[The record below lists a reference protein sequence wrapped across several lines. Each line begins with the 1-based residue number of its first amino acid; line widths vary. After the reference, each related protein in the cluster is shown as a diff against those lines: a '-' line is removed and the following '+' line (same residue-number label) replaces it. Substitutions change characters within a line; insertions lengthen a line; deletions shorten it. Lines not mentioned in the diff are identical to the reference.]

1 MNVTAINFFTP
12 KFKSLTTNDG
22 IFFNQSN
29 SMNSEYYHIADTVAF
44 SKPSKYSRP
53 KETVYNIL
61 KSAKISNHSRFSG
74 DERITLGRELKKFNS
89 IVPTTKILNRL
100 LNMEYSDG
108 NKLTVADIAS
118 YFSVMNGGTKTQIN
132 ATLELMEHYLKERY
146 AKNSAELDDIMFL
159 PLENNPDL
167 IKHLGKSAVTLKE
180 LPAEDRAALMH
191 YTLDIVEDSDY
202 KYNSYFPQII
212 KTIAQDKSGFA
223 YRILLDAAAKVK
235 SVDEEG
241 FKNLLKSFTPE
252 KFNQINSEVLSLGSS
267 TAEQGYIDEYI
278 NSFTK

>member
-1 MNVTAINFFTP
+1 MLLNSINFCSQNVAGQQ
-12 KFKSLTTNDG
+12 FKNNLLARNNFVNFGHRYT
-22 IFFNQSN
+22 
-29 SMNSEYYHIADTVAF
+29 ADEVAF
-44 SKPSKYSRP
+44 SKPRSDKR
-53 KETVYNIL
+53 ETVDELLRNARIGN
-61 KSAKISNHSRFSG
+61 KHRFSL
-74 DERITLGRELKKFNS
+74 EEKFNLARDLRS
-89 IVPTTKILNRL
+89 FHSTIPTAKILNRL
-100 LNMEYSDG
+100 LNMEYSNG

-118 YFSVMNGGTKTQIN
+118 YFSVMNGGTKTQIK
-132 ATLELMEHYLKERY
+132 ASLELMEHYLNEGY
-146 AKNSAELDDIMFL
+146 AQNSEELDNIMFL

-167 IKHLGKSAVTLKE
+167 IKHLGNSTVTLKD
-180 LPAEDRAALMH
+180 LPTEDRAALMH